1 MVAFGVICCFLWL
14 FQTIR
19 PNQTGIKLLS
29 SEFCWLKYKS
39 HNVKMA
45 TYLLA
50 YFGYQE
56 WVKETANFTEKNND
70 GEREST
76 TPNLNSCA
84 DIITSLR
91 KVNKEL
97 LLTVIILLT
106 IILSLVL
113 LKRFVK
119 ILKQNREKGCVINKN
134 TNFYC
139 WYRVRSQLRKWV
151 NIIIRFDWRTFWMD
165 FSICVFC
172 FAEYIRF
179 GEIQMPNE
187 IRRRTVALNNMWENN
202 FDSVKSSLTIDLLS

>member
-39 HNVKMA
+39 HNVKMV

-56 WVKETANFTEKNND
+56 WVKESENFTEKTD
-70 GEREST
+70 DERET
-76 TPNLNSCA
+76 ATPSLNTCTE
-84 DIITSLR
+84 IISSLR

-106 IILSLVL
+106 IILLMVL

-119 ILKQNREKGCVINKN
+119 VLKQNMEKGCVINKN
-134 TNFYC
+134 SNIFC
-139 WYRVRSQLRKWV
+139 WYQVRSQLRKIGKYHYHV
-151 NIIIRFDWRTFWMD
+151 RVEEILNYFVTLFILFHRM
-165 FSICVFC
+165 FSI
-172 FAEYIRF
+172 
-179 GEIQMPNE
+179 
-187 IRRRTVALNNMWENN
+187 RRN
-202 FDSVKSSLTIDLLS
+202 